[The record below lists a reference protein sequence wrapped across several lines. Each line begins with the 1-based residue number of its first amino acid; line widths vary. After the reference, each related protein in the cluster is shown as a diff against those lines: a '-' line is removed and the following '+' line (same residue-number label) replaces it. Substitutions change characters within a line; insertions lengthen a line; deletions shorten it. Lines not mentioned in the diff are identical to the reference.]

1 MLREVVTS
9 CVVLLGVAVLASNV
23 ACGYAC
29 HEVGCL
35 DGVAARLELPR
46 PLPELSGARINV
58 CRGDNCTVR
67 PLVPPCLDAS
77 GSFALL
83 CYREFA
89 DRDRDDVITVSTFV
103 REAETMADG
112 EVFTFFVTDAAGVL
126 IAQRSGPARYADR
139 YPNGPDCGAAC
150 RQARLD

>member
-9 CVVLLGVAVLASNV
+9 CVVLLGVSVLASNA

-29 HEVGCL
+29 TAVGCL
-35 DGVAARLELPR
+35 DGVEARLELPR
-46 PLPELSGARINV
+46 PLPELTGARINV

-67 PLVPPCLDAS
+67 PLVPPCVGPD
-77 GSFALL
+77 GSLAIY

-103 REAETMADG
+103 PEPETMVDG
-112 EVFTFFVTDAAGVL
+112 EVFTFFITDAAGLL
-126 IAQRSGPARYADR
+126 IAQHSGPARYADR

-150 RQARLD
+150 RQARLN